1 MKNLHEMDINT
12 LVRSVDFSNKEVT
25 ELVRRIQIMRANSE
39 SFNQAIEKQSE
50 KDQETIRH
58 LRSFDIISLG
68 TLKRLKK
75 E

>member
-50 KDQETIRH
+50 KDQESIRH
-58 LRSFDIISLG
+58 L
-68 TLKRLKK
+68 TKK
-75 E
+75 IKLLEDKINDWN